1 MYPIR
6 IGFFW
11 DLSDI
16 LQLREI
22 DEINELASSL
32 RKYIGSLLWNWAKS
46 SFALYVGGSDPQT
59 EIFDVGEV
67 EEELVAY
74 LRKEMLCCG
83 NLIAA
88 VLDNFPEIAMNFHAQ
103 DIRANFGAH
112 SSSGDEEPLVQASVF
127 GSGLE
132 GSWADEYDINTW
144 CRAANVERGELTDEQ
159 MLELIASTSLSSMML
174 CLGRAGAF
182 CP

>member
-1 MYPIR
+1 M
-6 IGFFW
+6 
-11 DLSDI
+11 
-16 LQLREI
+16 
-22 DEINELASSL
+22 

-88 VLDNFPEIAMNFHAQ
+88 VLDNFPEIAMNFHAW

-159 MLELIASTSLSSMML
+159 MLELIAKYQLELDDAVLGKSW
-174 CLGRAGAF
+174 CLLPLRLMAA
-182 CP
+182 